1 MGKFFNVDLNR
12 DIVDGDVSEANGT
25 DICAGD
31 LLFDWQA
38 IDVPKGGSLLKSI
51 TAYANAEDG
60 AYAAGSLVDIELVF
74 ARSVNG
80 VVPPTMGATNAA
92 QTGCGALRHHW
103 VGGVRLESTAAI
115 GTLSKLTFGVG
126 YLAATTTHGN
136 DGSGGNGLPLVI
148 DLEPI
153 SGTNVGYDKLYV
165 AGFQVTA
172 RNWGTATLT
181 NQSAYDASEAS
192 PAVNTVIVD
201 GVDARKIFSVG
212 DTVYVYNVDT
222 PIPGT
227 LTKVEELLLTFS
239 ETNSTVDMGDSEELI
254 NANPI
259 RFKFGFEK

>member
-1 MGKFFNVDLNR
+1 MGKFFNVDLNP

-25 DICAGD
+25 DIGAGD

-92 QTGCGALRHHW
+92 QTGCGALSHHW

-165 AGFQVTA
+165 AGFQVSA
-172 RNWGTATLT
+172 RNWGTAVLA
-181 NQSAYDASEAS
+181 NGAVDASAAQS
-192 PAVNTVIVD
+192 TTVIVD

-212 DTVYVYNVDT
+212 DQVYVFDLDT

-227 LTKVEELLLTFS
+227 LTKVEATTLTFS
-239 ETNSTVDMGDSEELI
+239 EANTTVDIADGDELL